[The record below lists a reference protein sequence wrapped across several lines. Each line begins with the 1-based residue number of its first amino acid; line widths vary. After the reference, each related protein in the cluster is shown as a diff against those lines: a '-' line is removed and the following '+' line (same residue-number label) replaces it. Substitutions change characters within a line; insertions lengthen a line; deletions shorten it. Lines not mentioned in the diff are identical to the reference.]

1 RVSGVRVPAC
11 PSRDRTRAGV
21 AARLEVSRPV
31 RLPARALRF
40 NPPGLDCQASW
51 VRPRPRDADLVAHL
65 RLPVRPPRGELR
77 TEVVDSPVR
86 RLRRRDAPPRGSNLG
101 DALGRPVPGLRLELP
116 SGVPRRGTLDRDA
129 PP

>member
-1 RVSGVRVPAC
+1 MRVPAR
-11 PSRDRTRAGV
+11 PPRYWNRAGM

-31 RLPARALRF
+31 RLPPRLVRRD
-40 NPPGLDCQASW
+40 PPGLDRQASW
-51 VRPRPRDADLVAHL
+51 VCPRPRDEDLVSHL

-77 TEVVDSPVR
+77 TEVVDSPIR
-86 RLRRRDAPPRGSNLG
+86 GLRRRDAPPRGSNLG
-101 DALGRPVPGLRLELP
+101 DAVGRPVSGLRLELP